1 MTITVA
7 SANEYFT
14 SNFLRKA
21 EWELI
26 PAEDIESLLATAE
39 EDIITYLMASEVDAD
54 SYADTAPF
62 TPLQKAIFEWALFL
76 YTNKTAI
83 SAVTSKIVTGASRI
97 KVDEVGEEQY
107 PESSSIKRLDSYNY
121 MISTS
126 PAARFL
132 RAIPK
137 DVRIIR

>member
-7 SANEYFT
+7 SANEYFA
-14 SNFLRKA
+14 SNFLRKD
-21 EWELI
+21 EWGLI
-26 PAEDIESLLATAE
+26 PEDDLESLLATAE
-39 EDIITYLMASEVDAD
+39 EDIIAYLMANEVDPD
-54 SYADTAPF
+54 SYAETAPF
-62 TPLQKAIFEWALFL
+62 TPFQKAIFEWALFL

-83 SAVTSKIVTGASRI
+83 RSATNKIVTGAIKI
-97 KVDEVGEEQY
+97 KVYEVGEEQY
-107 PESSSIKRLDSYNY
+107 PEASASKRLDSYNY